1 MADTADRIRPGGNPR
16 GEDTRRRILD
26 TALALFG
33 SLGFEATTTRAL
45 AERAGV
51 NLPAIQYYFG
61 SKEGLYRAVI
71 QQIAERIEAHAEPVG
86 ARITAALAGQP
97 ARQDLLALLFAL
109 TDVLVA
115 LILDETLA
123 DRDSCRRF
131 FARVEIEQNPA
142 IDALH
147 DCVGR
152 HIVAPAAAL
161 IGRLMDRPPDD
172 AKVRM
177 RMVALLGEA
186 KAFGC
191 WGSDR
196 VLGWHGADP
205 TRVRAV
211 QQLLREHAAAIFHA
225 PAETARW

>member
-1 MADTADRIRPGGNPR
+1 MADMADRIRPGGNPR

-26 TALALFG
+26 AALSLFG
-33 SLGFEATTTRAL
+33 SLGFEATGTRAL

-71 QQIAERIEAHAEPVG
+71 QQIAERIETSAGPV
-86 ARITAALAGQP
+86 ADRITGALAGQP
-97 ARQDLLALLFAL
+97 TRADLLALLFDL

-142 IDALH
+142 INALH
-147 DCVGR
+147 DCVAR
-152 HIVAPAAAL
+152 HILTPGAAL
-161 IGRLMDRPPDD
+161 IGHLMRRPPADE
-172 AKVRM
+172 KVRM
-177 RMVALLGEA
+177 RMVALMGEA

-196 VLGWHGADP
+196 VLGWHSADP

-211 QQLLREHAAAIFHA
+211 QQLLREHVAAIFQESA
-225 PAETARW
+225 PQ

>member
-1 MADTADRIRPGGNPR
+1 MADTQDRVRPGGQTR
-16 GEDTRRRILD
+16 GEDTRRRILNA
-26 TALALFG
+26 ALDLFG
-33 SLGFEATTTRAL
+33 ALGFEATTTRHL

-71 QQIAERIEAHAEPVG
+71 QQIVD
-86 ARITAALAGQP
+86 RITAEAAPVAARVATALAGKP
-97 ARQDLLALLFAL
+97 PRQDLLDLLFAL

-131 FARVEIEQNPA
+131 FARIEIEQGPA

-147 DCVGR
+147 DCVASHLLG
-152 HIVAPAAAL
+152 PATVL
-161 IGRLMDRPPDD
+161 IGRLMDRPPEDEQ
-172 AKVRM
+172 VRM
-177 RMVALLGEA
+177 QMVALMGLA

-196 VLGWHGADP
+196 VLGWHSADP
-205 TRVRAV
+205 ARIRAV
-211 QQLLREHAAAIFHA
+211 QQLLRQHAAAIFRQQDPQH
-225 PAETARW
+225 

>member
-1 MADTADRIRPGGNPR
+1 MADITERVRPGGNAR

-26 TALALFG
+26 AALDLFG
-33 SLGFEATTTRAL
+33 SLGFEATSTRTL

-71 QQIAERIEAHAEPVG
+71 QQIVDRIDAEAGPVG
-86 ARITAALAGQP
+86 LRITEALAEDASRTQLM
-97 ARQDLLALLFAL
+97 ARLFEL
-109 TDVLVA
+109 TDVLVS

-131 FARVEIEQNPA
+131 FARIEIEQNPA

-147 DCVGR
+147 ACVDR
-152 HIVAPAAAL
+152 CILAPAAAL
-161 IGRLMDRPPDD
+161 IGRLMRRPPDD
-172 AKVRM
+172 EQVRM
-177 RMVALLGEA
+177 RMVALMGEA

-196 VLGWHGADP
+196 VLGWHTADP
-205 TRVRAV
+205 SRVWAV
-211 QQLLREHAAAIFHA
+211 QQLLRQHAAAIFRLSEDT
-225 PAETARW
+225 P